1 MAYFELINEEKN
13 NYKFWEIQQ
22 YKNENSI
29 IVRYGKI
36 GNNGVTKEFN
46 FPKNAKGIQKRE
58 KEYRKLID
66 SKVKKGYVQKLVP
79 GSFFY
84 RKKKLKTMK
93 VKYDEKVKAKAKKNS
108 VKKTCPAG
116 KMINPNMGD
125 A

>member
-46 FPKNAKGIQKRE
+46 FPKNAKGIQK
-58 KEYRKLID
+58 KRKRIQKID
-66 SKVKKGYVQKLVP
+66 
-79 GSFFY
+79 
-84 RKKKLKTMK
+84 
-93 VKYDEKVKAKAKKNS
+93 
-108 VKKTCPAG
+108 
-116 KMINPNMGD
+116 
-125 A
+125 

>member
-1 MAYFELINEEKN
+1 MAYFELVNEEKN

-22 YKNENSI
+22 YKDDNSI

-46 FPKNAKGIQKRE
+46 FPKNAKGIEKRE

-93 VKYDEKVKAKAKKNS
+93 VKYDEKVKAKARL
-108 VKKTCPAG
+108 
-116 KMINPNMGD
+116 KMS
-125 A
+125 

>member
-1 MAYFELINEEKN
+1 MQQN
-13 NYKFWEIQQ
+13 NFHFL
-22 YKNENSI
+22 

-46 FPKNAKGIQKRE
+46 FPKNAKGIEKRE

-66 SKVKKGYVQKLVP
+66 SKIKKGYVQKLVP

-93 VKYDEKVKAKAKKNS
+93 AKYDEKVKAIAAKRKS
-108 VKKTCPAG
+108 
-116 KMINPNMGD
+116 
-125 A
+125 